1 MHHVL
6 LAVDGSEASRQAARL
21 LARLPYPSR
30 CEVTVARIIEVPKFP
45 HSFRSAEVIDK
56 HYRQEKYAAAETL
69 AEVSAMFEGTRVRID
84 NIIERGPVGERLAQI
99 AEQIGADLIVLGATG
114 RSQISRILLG
124 SVSDHVATHARC
136 SVLVVRPERDVE
148 RDRPLQI
155 CMAYQKN
162 SPLALREIVN
172 IPWCSSTRLH
182 VLSVLP
188 YSEGM
193 FAVPRDRAAVARQYE
208 ADLDDARLQLAAV
221 APSVKL
227 HLAENEHVGEEI
239 VRFVEQRD
247 IDVLVVGETQRENLP
262 RFLLG
267 STSRYV
273 LRHAPCS
280 VWIGRPALCETSPE
294 IAPVTQQSLA
304 R

>member
-6 LAVDGSEASRQAARL
+6 LAVDGSKASLQAAWL

-30 CEVTVARIIEVPKFP
+30 YELTVARIIEVPP
-45 HSFRSAEVIDK
+45 LPNPLRSAEVIDR

-69 AEVSAMFEGTRVRID
+69 AEVSAMFDGARVRID
-84 NIIERGPVGERLAQI
+84 NIIDRGPVGERLVQI
-99 AEQIGADLIVLGATG
+99 GEQIGADLIVVGATG

-136 SVLVVRPERDVE
+136 SVLVVRPRAIGERDQ
-148 RDRPLQI
+148 PLEI
-155 CMAYQKN
+155 CMAYQKD
-162 SPLALREIVN
+162 SPLALREIAD
-172 IPWCSSTRLH
+172 IRWWSSTRLH

-188 YSEGM
+188 FSEGM
-193 FAVPRDRAAVARQYE
+193 FAAPRDRAEVVGQYE

-221 APSVKL
+221 APAIKM

-239 VRFVEQRD
+239 VRFAEQRD
-247 IDVLVVGETQRENLP
+247 IDVLVVGETQRDNLP

-280 VWIGRPALCETSPE
+280 VWIGRPALCKTNPEVSPA
-294 IAPVTQQSLA
+294 IQQSLA